1 MGIID
6 IILAKNQS
14 SEKLAYTEKQ
24 TTEIVPETTAQ
35 YNPDDGLYLKVSTP
49 FVENGS
55 YVFSIN
61 GVTLK
66 DTVAMSNDRLLFNA
80 LASGINIGGGVVAFA
95 EIDGNSDNK
104 AFWFDFEGDITDV
117 TVSVYQET
125 EVIHPIDPKYIP
137 GAVLPVVE
145 LSTDFSS
152 GSAELSADE
161 TAQLASALET
171 SDFALIKFPIELAL
185 TNPLLVTK
193 GEEEGVAMFFA
204 RIEQPESV
212 GHIIYQFGVIDGVG
226 MAIRGNG

>member
-80 LASGINIGGGVVAFA
+80 LTSGINIGGGVVAFA

-145 LSTDFSS
+145 LTTVPT
-152 GSAELSADE
+152 AEGTPLTEAEAAAIDALNGKPCIVVFNGVFGNFTSRFEAYASCTILDGVI
-161 TAQLASALET
+161 AQYET
-171 SDFALIKFPIELAL
+171 SR
-185 TNPLLVTK
+185 LLVL
-193 GEEEGVAMFFA
+193 GGQLLLANEDGWVAV
-204 RIEQPESV
+204 IEQ
-212 GHIIYQFGVIDGVG
+212 
-226 MAIRGNG
+226 